1 MLLIQLSAAHGPAEC
16 EYALALTLREL
27 LKAAARDGIA
37 VDVVE
42 KCATPAGCRSALL
55 RSEGERA
62 ARWFEPWVG
71 SIQWVFTSPFRA
83 HHKRRNWF
91 VAVQAC
97 PLPPSIPED
106 GEIIFRPCKASGRGG
121 QHVNTTDSAVHA
133 THVASG
139 IAVKV
144 MAERSQHANRRL
156 ARQLLALKLAER
168 NAQGQDDAKRA
179 RSLQHW
185 AVERGRP
192 VKMFYV

>member
-16 EYALALTLREL
+16 EYALALTLGEL
-27 LKAAARDGIA
+27 LRAAARDGIA

-42 KCATPAGCRSALL
+42 ECATPAGYRSVLL
-55 RSEGERA
+55 RSESGQA

-71 SIQWVFTSPFRA
+71 SIQWVFASPFRA

-97 PLPPSIPED
+97 PLRLSVPED
-106 GEIIFRPCKASGRGG
+106 GEIIFRPCKASGKGG

-133 THVASG
+133 THAASG

-156 ARQLLALKLAER
+156 ARQLLALKLAKR

-185 AVERGRP
+185 AVQRGRP
-192 VKMFYV
+192 VKVFRA